1 MTRTTAKTTK
11 TTKTAFVVSA
21 AEGRA
26 IINAAKAE
34 DRARDKLRGL
44 MVALAERAVAEKT
57 TRLVAG
63 KALAKTLK
71 LKTLG
76 DNKTIANA
84 WQYAAQ
90 KAGLPT
96 KASDYDTPR
105 LDGVKDKQ
113 PLSAAKLKP
122 RDGAPTA
129 GAKGATSAATNVA
142 PPAHKQLGALL
153 RSVKL
158 AVITEA
164 LESVDTDR
172 LEALRDYIDDL
183 LLDRS

>member
-1 MTRTTAKTTK
+1 MTTKTTK
-11 TTKTAFVVSA
+11 TTKTTVFSVSA

-57 TRLVAG
+57 TRLIAG

-71 LKTLG
+71 LKALG

-122 RDGAPTA
+122 RGGAPTA
-129 GAKGATSAATNVA
+129 GAKGAASAATNVA
-142 PPAHKQLGALL
+142 PPAYKQLGALL

-172 LEALRDYIDDL
+172 LEAIRDHIEDM
-183 LLDRS
+183 LLDRE